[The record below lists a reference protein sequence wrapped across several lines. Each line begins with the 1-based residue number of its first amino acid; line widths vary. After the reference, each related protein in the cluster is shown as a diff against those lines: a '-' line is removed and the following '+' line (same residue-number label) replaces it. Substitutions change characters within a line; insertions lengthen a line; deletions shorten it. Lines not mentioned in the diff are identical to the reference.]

1 MEQLEAD
8 VCIGAGF
15 AGLAT
20 REHDWGAEDYSR
32 GGYRAHMPPGT
43 LTRRRT
49 A

>member
-1 MEQLEAD
+1 VELLEAD
-8 VCIGAGF
+8 VSIGAGF

-20 REHDWGAEDYSR
+20 REHDSGAEDNSR
-32 GGYRAHMPPGT
+32 GGHMARMPPGT